1 MRKPRRLKSIC
12 ASTLKLFLG
21 QVVGARIESE
31 EEEKEA
37 THRQTVKRT
46 DLQAV
51 EGQTWLGQS
60 VQRGGTKRYL
70 KDFPHVLL
78 QSYLI
83 S

>member
-1 MRKPRRLKSIC
+1 VYYHAIRITFKFCSSDIIVQYNYCDKVRKPRLLKSIC

-51 EGQTWLGQS
+51 EGQT
-60 VQRGGTKRYL
+60 
-70 KDFPHVLL
+70 
-78 QSYLI
+78 
-83 S
+83 